1 MSPAPQATYRII
13 LSPRAGAALEGI
25 FRYIAQHSPQNA
37 PIVVE
42 RILTAIDSLK
52 TMPARFKVER
62 RDRRLGYDVHSMVVA
77 PHIVFYRVIEPD
89 RVVRI
94 LDVRH
99 GARRR
104 PRKFE

>member
-1 MSPAPQATYRII
+1 M
-13 LSPRAGAALEGI
+13 
-25 FRYIAQHSPQNA
+25 
-37 PIVVE
+37 VE
-42 RILTAIDSLK
+42 RILTAIDGLK
-52 TMPARFKVER
+52 MMPGRFKVER

-77 PHIVFYRVIEPD
+77 PHIVFYRVIEAD

-99 GARRR
+99 AARRR